1 MKNEGADMSTRKT
14 PKAKAANAAKAATA
28 LRRIAVHVEEARP
41 GRFAWVLSELSPEAD
56 ASLAEIARAEKPVR
70 SYQQAMAEGLWA
82 LQSMV
87 DDLEQGPREAVGERV
102 HEVASSRG
110 AAASS
115 RKKTDERE
123 DEGEDES
130 EDASDAPP
138 PKGTSRTAFGFGLI
152 G

>member
-14 PKAKAANAAKAATA
+14 PKAKAKAENAAKAATA

-102 HEVASSRG
+102 REAASSRG

-115 RKKTDERE
+115 RKKTDER
-123 DEGEDES
+123 EDES